1 MEEWDNLAVM
11 TTTSNR
17 PGVGRPVVT
26 SHAEIERVAFR
37 LFAENGFAGT
47 TLDDIARAA
56 GIGRRTLLRY
66 YRSKNDIPWGQFDDT
81 LDGFRDTLR
90 SFDDRPL
97 HEAVHRAVIE
107 FNRFPAGAMAEHRA
121 RMRLILTTPELQ
133 AHSVLRY
140 ADWRQVIAEY
150 VAERTG
156 SDPASLLPQSASH
169 IALALSMAGYG
180 EWLAHEDADLP
191 AVLERALHTLQD
203 YLTGTG

>member
-1 MEEWDNLAVM
+1 M
-11 TTTSNR
+11 TTTSPR

-37 LFAENGFAGT
+37 LFAEKGFVGT
-47 TLDDIARAA
+47 TLEDIAQAA

-81 LDGFRDTLR
+81 LDEFRNTLR
-90 SFDDRPL
+90 TFDDRPL
-97 HEAVHRAVIE
+97 HEAVHLAVIE
-107 FNRFPAGAMAEHRA
+107 FNRFPAEAMAEHRV

-140 ADWRQVIAEY
+140 ADWRHVIAEY

-156 SDPASLLPQSASH
+156 SDPSALLPQTASQV
-169 IALALSMAGYG
+169 ALSLSMAGYG
-180 EWLAHEDADLP
+180 EWLSNDDTDLST
-191 AVLERALHTLQD
+191 VLEQALRTLHG
-203 YLTGTG
+203 YLGV